1 MTPGVHTEKTF
12 EDVVEAGLCAR
23 GWTQGDPATF
33 DRQAAVDPDHL
44 FHFIRETQGALWDAF
59 RAQHAQRLEPLFL
72 EWLAKERASRGTL
85 DLLRHGMKFYGKQ
98 VELAFFQPAH
108 SLNPEAAD
116 RYAKNRLVVTRQLKF
131 RPDGED
137 SIDLVLFL
145 NGLPVVTI
153 ELKNE
158 LTHQNVR
165 DAIAQYK
172 RRDARLPIFRFR
184 TGALVHFAM
193 DNELAYMA
201 TKLAGKATYFL
212 PFNRGRDGGEGNPDH
227 PAGHRTAYFWEEVF
241 ERHSFMDV
249 IGRFMHLQ
257 KEERWEAGKKVTKE
271 LMLFPRY
278 HQLDS
283 VRRLEA
289 AARTEG
295 AGHNYLVQHSAGS
308 GKTNSIAWLAHRLAS
323 LHDESDEKVFDSVV
337 VITDRQVLDQQLQD
351 AIYQIEHKQGVV
363 VRVREG
369 GVKST
374 QLAEALERGAP
385 IIIATQQTFPFVAEK
400 IGQLPN
406 RRYAVIADE
415 AHSSQT
421 GESARQVR
429 EVLAPQDLEEAAF
442 VEQSEA
448 HREKDSEDRIAEV
461 MASRGRQPN
470 LSFFAFTATPKGKTL
485 ELFGRPPKPG
495 EEPLPFHTY
504 TMRQAIE
511 EGFILDVLKHYT
523 TYATFWRLA
532 KAGEEDPEVP
542 RHRASV
548 SLVRFATLHP
558 HNIAQ
563 KTELIVEHF
572 RLKVR
577 PKIDGRAKA
586 MVLTPSRLHA
596 VRYQRAFER
605 YIAEKGYDDVH
616 PLVAFSGTVRD
627 PESGAEYTEPGMNG
641 ISEAA
646 LPEEF
651 ATDAHNVLIVAN
663 KYQTGFDQP
672 LLHTMYVDKRLSG
685 VQAVQALSRLNRTH
699 AGKDDTFVLDFVN
712 DAEEIK
718 RSFEPYYE
726 QTTLAEQADP
736 HQLYRLTSELDQI
749 QVYHDS
755 EVEAFARV
763 FYKPREKQ
771 ASSDQALL
779 YKHLGPAVDRFEAL
793 DDDGQKKFRDLLGAF
808 VRLYAFLSQIMP
820 WQDADLEKRYTFGR
834 FLLLRLPTGPG
845 TAPPDL
851 EGEVQ
856 LTHLRIEKTSEGS
869 IELQGGG
876 TVKSPTEVGT
886 GRSEEEELA
895 LSQLIDVLNERFGT
909 NFTPADQLFFDQ
921 VTEEAT
927 NDQEVV
933 QRAQANPFDHFA
945 LAVRQKIADLM
956 VDRLEQNQDI
966 VTKYFGEKEF
976 QELAFQELAR
986 RIYGE
991 VRGEEA
997 QAAGG
1002 T

>member
-1 MTPGVHTEKTF
+1 MSPGVHTERTF
-12 EDVVEAGLCAR
+12 EDVVEAGLLAR
-23 GWTQGDPATF
+23 GWTKGDPTAY
-33 DRQAAVDPDHL
+33 DREAALDSAQL
-44 FHFIRETQGALWDAF
+44 FSFVQETQPELWSNLQT
-59 RAQHAQRLEPLFL
+59 QHGDGLEPLLL

-85 DLLRHGMKFYGKQ
+85 DLLRHGMKFRSKQ
-98 VELAFFQPAH
+98 VEMAFFRPAH
-108 SLNPEAAD
+108 SLNQEAAE
-116 RYAKNRLVVTRQLKF
+116 RYAKNRLVVTRQLRF

-145 NGLPVVTI
+145 NGFPVVTI

-165 DAIAQYK
+165 DAVAQYK
-172 RRDARLPIFRFR
+172 RRDPRLPIFRFR

-193 DNELAYMA
+193 DNDLVYMA
-201 TKLAGKATYFL
+201 TKLAGKDTRFL
-212 PFNRGRDGGEGNPDH
+212 PFNRGRDGGAGNSEH
-227 PAGHRTAYFWEEVF
+227 PSGGHKTAYFWEEVF
-241 ERHSFMDV
+241 ERHSFMD
-249 IGRFMHLQ
+249 ILGRFMHVQ
-257 KEERWEAGKKVTKE
+257 KEERWEAGNRVSKE

-278 HQLDS
+278 HQLDA

-289 AARTEG
+289 AARAEG
-295 AGHNYLVQHSAGS
+295 AGRSYLIQHSAGS

-323 LHDESDEKVFDSVV
+323 LHDEADAKVFDSVV
-337 VITDRQVLDQQLQD
+337 VITDRRVLDQQLQD

-363 VRVREG
+363 ERVREG
-369 GVKST
+369 HGKAN
-374 QLAEALERGAP
+374 QLAYALDRGAP
-385 IIIATQQTFPFVAEK
+385 IIVTTLQTFPFVAEK
-400 IGQLPN
+400 IGELPD
-406 RRYAVIADE
+406 RRYAIIADE
-415 AHSSQT
+415 AHSSQS
-421 GESARQVR
+421 GEASRQVR
-429 EVLAPQDLEEAAF
+429 EVLAPQDLEQAVQVEEVEAQR
-442 VEQSEA
+442 EQ
-448 HREKDSEDRIAEV
+448 DYQDTIAEV
-461 MASRGRQPN
+461 MASRSRQPN

-495 EEPLPFHTY
+495 EEPVPFHTY

-511 EGFILDVLKHYT
+511 EGFILDVLRNYT
-523 TYATFWRLA
+523 TYATFWKLA
-532 KAGEEDPEVP
+532 RAGEEDPEVP
-542 RHRASV
+542 RQRTSV
-548 SLVRFATLHP
+548 SLVRFATLEP

-596 VRYQRAFER
+596 VRYMRAFEQ
-605 YIAEKGYDDVH
+605 YIAEKGYDEVR

-641 ISEAA
+641 FSEGA
-646 LPEEF
+646 LTEEF

-712 DAEEIK
+712 AADEIK

-736 HQLYRLTSELDQI
+736 HQLYRLSSELDQM
-749 QVYHDS
+749 QVYHDA
-755 EVEAFARV
+755 EVDAFARV

-793 DDDGQKKFRDLLGAF
+793 DDEDQKKFRDLMGAY
-808 VRLYAFLSQIMP
+808 VRLYAFLSQIIP
-820 WQDADLEKRYTFGR
+820 WQDEDLERLYTFGR
-834 FLLLRLPTGPG
+834 FLLLRLPGGPG
-845 TAPPDL
+845 TTPPDL
-851 EGEVQ
+851 TGEVQ
-856 LTHLRIEKTSEGS
+856 LTHLRIEKTGEGA
-869 IELQGGG
+869 IELEGEG
-876 TVKSPTEVGT
+876 TVTSPTEVGT
-886 GRSEEEELA
+886 GRSEDEEVP

-927 NDQEVV
+927 TDQEVV
-933 QRAQANPFDHFA
+933 QRAQANPFDNFA
-945 LAVRQKIADLM
+945 LAIRQKIADLM

-976 QELAFQELAR
+976 QEHAFQELAR
-986 RIYGE
+986 RIYDE
-991 VRGEEA
+991 VRG
-997 QAAGG
+997 
-1002 T
+1002 